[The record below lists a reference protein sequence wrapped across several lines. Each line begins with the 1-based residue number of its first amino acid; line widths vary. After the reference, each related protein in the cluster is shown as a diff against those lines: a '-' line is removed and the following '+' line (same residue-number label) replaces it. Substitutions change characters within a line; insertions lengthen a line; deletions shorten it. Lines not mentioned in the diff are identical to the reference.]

1 MSSNLRNLQPY
12 KLTLAKA
19 LPETGPQEIERVRP
33 GAVPDEKIHPGADAL
48 AARRIASSGNGSG
61 ACMLIPDSAL
71 MENADNGRLV
81 KGQFATITEDAW
93 KREQTTGC
101 Q

>member
-1 MSSNLRNLQPY
+1 MSAPERSLTKRLTPGRN
-12 KLTLAKA
+12 
-19 LPETGPQEIERVRP
+19 
-33 GAVPDEKIHPGADAL
+33 AL

-61 ACMLIPDSAL
+61 ECMLIPDSAL